1 MITTTAAA
9 GSLLP
14 VAVALPLTGAV
25 FAPLLARV
33 SKRLPLIISA
43 LALVGSLAVL
53 VLIAPHVYG
62 TGGGI
67 LAHYMGGWGPVHGA
81 VLGIAFAA
89 DPFGLTFALACAGIG
104 ALLLVYAL
112 SELGGLGER
121 ELGAFACLFQL
132 LLGALIGSA
141 LTADLFN
148 LFVWFEVAALAS
160 YGLTG
165 FFLERPIA
173 LEAAFKI
180 AILTTIAAFGV
191 FIGAGLLY
199 TRHGALNLAQLHE
212 SLAAHVGT
220 ADLVALGLLVAGFAT
235 KAGLIPFHGWLPDA
249 HTAAPG
255 PVSALFSGLMVNLG
269 IVAIGRL
276 AFQVYPTSHTPIL
289 GILMVVGIISALV
302 GATLALAQ
310 DELKRLLAYDTV
322 SQMGVLAIGLA
333 TGSAAGIAGSTYH
346 LVNHALFK
354 SLLFLCAGA
363 ITHRTGVTK
372 LSEMGGLLRRWPWVA
387 GAFIVGAASIA
398 GVPPLGGF
406 VSLSLIHHGLTDSHQ
421 YLPYALMLLA
431 QLITIAA
438 LGRAAWLAFFRERQ
452 DEYER
457 SESLRPGMLTSLVIL
472 SVCCIAF
479 GIVPGKVINHTMAP
493 AASGLLHPQQYAYD
507 VLAGVGS
514 LPHVFVT
521 FDYTDVMEL
530 VLLVVS
536 VGLGA
541 LLTAFYLRSKEP
553 LPVRALRAVHTGS
566 VNDYAA
572 FLAAGAVA
580 VIAALRWA

>member
-1 MITTTAAA
+1 
-9 GSLLP
+9 
-14 VAVALPLTGAV
+14 
-25 FAPLLARV
+25 
-33 SKRLPLIISA
+33 
-43 LALVGSLAVL
+43 
-53 VLIAPHVYG
+53 
-62 TGGGI
+62 
-67 LAHYMGGWGPVHGA
+67 
-81 VLGIAFAA
+81 
-89 DPFGLTFALACAGIG
+89 
-104 ALLLVYAL
+104 
-112 SELGGLGER
+112 
-121 ELGAFACLFQL
+121 
-132 LLGALIGSA
+132 
-141 LTADLFN
+141 
-148 LFVWFEVAALAS
+148 
-160 YGLTG
+160 
-165 FFLERPIA
+165 
-173 LEAAFKI
+173 
-180 AILTTIAAFGV
+180 
-191 FIGAGLLY
+191 
-199 TRHGALNLAQLHE
+199 
-212 SLAAHVGT
+212 
-220 ADLVALGLLVAGFAT
+220 
-235 KAGLIPFHGWLPDA
+235 LIPFHGWLPDA

-276 AFQVYPTSHTPIL
+276 AFQVYPTSHIPIL

-452 DEYER
+452 EEYER

-493 AASGLLHPQQYAYD
+493 AASGLLHPQQYAHD

-514 LPHVFVT
+514 LPHVLVT